1 MAEPDYIVV
10 RRSDWYTGAPRDE
23 EIEDRGFWCQEQW
36 FIYHDVY
43 EGLKNPTRP
52 MHAID
57 LPLIRR
63 KTYFDD
69 VVSMIEKLGLTELA
83 ILRCNYNPQLVM
95 QFYDTLVI
103 VPNEQKTMKWISG

>member
-1 MAEPDYIVV
+1 
-10 RRSDWYTGAPRDE
+10 
-23 EIEDRGFWCQEQW
+23 
-36 FIYHDVY
+36 
-43 EGLKNPTRP
+43 

-69 VVSMIEKLGLTELA
+69 VVSVIEKLGLTELA